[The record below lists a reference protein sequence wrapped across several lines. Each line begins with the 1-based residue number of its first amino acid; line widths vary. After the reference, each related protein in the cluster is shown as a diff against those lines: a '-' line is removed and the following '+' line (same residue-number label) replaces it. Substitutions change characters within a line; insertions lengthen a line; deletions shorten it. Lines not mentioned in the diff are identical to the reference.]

1 MSAEYW
7 FMFPVSIQVA
17 AIAMAAGIAGTS
29 LFSPI
34 IILGLGLPPDIA
46 IATGLITEVFGF
58 ASGFIAYYRK
68 RLIDIPFGLTLI
80 VVTVPLA
87 IIGVVVGSLL
97 VATVLKIILGMGL
110 IAVASSFLRAP
121 EPKDVVR
128 MDKNI
133 DEEYGGEKG
142 ETCLTTA
149 DGVEICYTVCNKND
163 GRIIAG
169 VGAFFEGMTSTGL
182 GELNGYFLMRRC
194 RVPSSVAVATS
205 VFVVAVTALA
215 AATGQV
221 VKFAQIGGEG
231 LGLVLS
237 LVIFTVPGVIVGGQL
252 GASVSASIPQPVLER
267 ALGVLFLIIA
277 ALTLGEAIL

>member
-1 MSAEYW
+1 MVHVPGLDSGCLYRDGSRQW
-7 FMFPVSIQVA
+7 RRQF
-17 AIAMAAGIAGTS
+17 
-29 LFSPI
+29 FSPI

-58 ASGFIAYYRK
+58 ASGFIAYARK
-68 RLIDIPFGLTLI
+68 RLIDFSLGLTLI

-87 IIGVVVGSLL
+87 IIGVVVGSLFEGN
-97 VATVLKIILGMGL
+97 VLKIILGMGL
-110 IAVASSFLRAP
+110 IAVALSFLHAP

-133 DEEYGGEKG
+133 EEEYGGEKG

-149 DGVEICYTVCNKND
+149 EGVEICYTVCNKNV
-163 GRIIAG
+163 GRIISG
-169 VGAFFEGMTSTGL
+169 VGSLFEGMTSTGL

-215 AATGQV
+215 AGTGQL
-221 VKFAQIGGEG
+221 VKFIQIGGEG
-231 LGLVLS
+231 LSMILGLI
-237 LVIFTVPGVIVGGQL
+237 IFTIPGVIVGGQI
-252 GASVSASIPQPVLER
+252 GASVSVSIPQPVLER